1 MTLPT
6 LFLAVG
12 QCKSQTGLK
21 LRLKRFAF
29 FALDPTGY
37 LHPLAMIL
45 QQMMLTLQNIQNTW
59 VRLSRNKISNE
70 SPFGIFLLLL
80 WVFFFWLAFGLVYFG
95 LVFFFLFVCW
105 FICAFWF
112 VLFLKATCFVA
123 FAQIFPLPW
132 FWDFFLF
139 LKMKFIMYF
148 IRSWSMD
155 EWMETES

>member
-45 QQMMLTLQNIQNTW
+45 QQMMLTLQNIQNAW

-105 FICAFWF
+105 FICLICFIPESYLLCSFCTNISTAMILRFF
-112 VLFLKATCFVA
+112 SIPENEIHNVL
-123 FAQIFPLPW
+123 
-132 FWDFFLF
+132 
-139 LKMKFIMYF
+139 Y
-148 IRSWSMD
+148 
-155 EWMETES
+155 